1 MAHSHEHTSSV
12 ERGDTSFIKS
22 PVGIAVA
29 MLGLIAAFY
38 FLREHWQH
46 VAGNWPYL
54 LLLACPVMHLFMHHG
69 HGHDAH
75 QHHGSGGQGG
85 AEPNKEGKP

>member
-1 MAHSHEHTSSV
+1 MAHSHEHTGSV
-12 ERGDTSFIKS
+12 EPARTSFIRS

-46 VAGNWPYL
+46 VAGSWPYL
-54 LLLACPVMHLFMHHG
+54 LLLACPVMHLFHG
-69 HGHDAH
+69 HGGHGKHRQPGEGDAPVDPAKTL
-75 QHHGSGGQGG
+75 G
-85 AEPNKEGKP
+85 

>member
-1 MAHSHEHTSSV
+1 MAHSHEHSGSV
-12 ERGDTSFIKS
+12 ETAHESFIKS

-54 LLLACPVMHLFMHHG
+54 LLLACPVMHLFMHHSHGG
-69 HGHDAH
+69 HSGHRH
-75 QHHGSGGQGG
+75 QGDGAAQADPVKKSG
-85 AEPNKEGKP
+85 

>member
-12 ERGDTSFIKS
+12 EPASTSFIKR
-22 PVGIAVA
+22 PAGIAVA
-29 MLGLIAAFY
+29 MLALIAGFY

-54 LLLACPVMHLFMHHG
+54 LLLACPVMHMFHG
-69 HGHDAH
+69 HGGHG
-75 QHHGSGGQGG
+75 QHSHGEAPVDS
-85 AEPNKEGKP
+85 AKKSW

>member
-1 MAHSHEHTSSV
+1 MAHSHKHTDSV
-12 ERGDTSFIKS
+12 EPVHTSFIKS
-22 PVGIAVA
+22 PIGIAVA

-69 HGHDAH
+69 HGE
-75 QHHGSGGQGG
+75 HGGHRQQGDG
-85 AEPNKEGKP
+85 AAQADPAKKSW